1 MALMIFKKK
10 GNVEVERGQARVYL
24 SINLEKGH
32 KTKHSNLLMN
42 VTMAITIKQLVKLK
56 W

>member
-1 MALMIFKKK
+1 MILKKK
-10 GNVEVERGQARVYL
+10 CNVEVERGQARVYS
-24 SINLEKGH
+24 SITLKKGH

-42 VTMAITIKQLVKLK
+42 VTMATTIKKLVKLK